1 VSSGYNVKEEAKLCH
16 LYVTGRNRPGIN
28 KVTYTI
34 YMEWS
39 GRALMNN
46 IKENKYD
53 VNVLWKENIAYL
65 WVWENNFVSTIA
77 DNYDFS

>member
-1 VSSGYNVKEEAKLCH
+1 VEEEAKLCH

-34 YMEWS
+34 YMECS
-39 GRALMNN
+39 GHALMNN

-53 VNVLWKENIAYL
+53 VNVLWK
-65 WVWENNFVSTIA
+65 
-77 DNYDFS
+77 